1 MQDNPRLG
9 IALMIATTVVFAVQD
24 GISRYLAENY
34 NVITVVTIRY
44 MFFMCFVLAYS
55 SRQKGGIRQVA
66 SSGQLPIADW
76 TRLATCGADM
86 RCNLEL

>member
-55 SRQKGGIRQVA
+55 SRQKRRYPA
-66 SSGQLPIADW
+66 SGQQRPIAITDW
-76 TRLATCGADM
+76 AWLVTCGADM
-86 RCNLEL
+86 RCDLEF